1 MPIKKLTG
9 QKKIALVS
17 AGLAILGLIA
27 WGVIHLIGDKS
38 KPVKTAPK
46 ITLMAPPPPPPPPP
60 PPKVEKKPD
69 PPKEQKEMKVAPS
82 EPKQAPPQQA
92 PELKMEGAAGDGPS
106 AFAAGHV
113 SSEDVSKLGQGKT
126 AGEKSGMFNPF
137 DNYANLI
144 KGDLQRYLRKN
155 NDLRQRHYKVEILVW
170 VAANGDVKRSELLG
184 STGDKETDAAINQA
198 LKAFS
203 RFDQVP
209 PANMPQPVRMR
220 IVTGT

>member
-9 QKKIALVS
+9 QKKIALVGG
-17 AGLAILGLIA
+17 GLVILALIA
-27 WGVIHLIGDKS
+27 WGVIQLIGDKS

-60 PPKVEKKPD
+60 PKVEKKPD
-69 PPKEQKEMKVAPS
+69 PPKEQKEVKMAPS
-82 EPKQAPPQQA
+82 EPKPAPPQQA

-106 AFAAGHV
+106 AFASGHV
-113 SSEDVSKLGQGKT
+113 TSEDVSKLGQGKT

-155 NDLRQRHYKVEILVW
+155 NELRQSHYKIEILVW

-198 LKAFS
+198 LKSFP
-203 RFDQVP
+203 RFDQAP
-209 PANMPQPVRMR
+209 PPNMPQPVRMR